1 MARITSQLAVEQIG
15 NRYNLVLI
23 ASLRARE
30 LKSGHMPLV
39 NNKDKNG
46 HLVTAIREIE
56 EGKVGIEYLE
66 KIRHEKKTKNRRGM
80 EKR

>member
-1 MARITSQLAVEQIG
+1 MARITSQAAVAKIG
-15 NRYNLVLI
+15 NIYNTVLI

-30 LKSGHMPLV
+30 LRSGHAPMV
-39 NNKDKNG
+39 NEKNG
-46 HLVTAIREIE
+46 NLITALREIE

-66 KIRHEKKTKNRRGM
+66 KIRQEKKTKNRRGM